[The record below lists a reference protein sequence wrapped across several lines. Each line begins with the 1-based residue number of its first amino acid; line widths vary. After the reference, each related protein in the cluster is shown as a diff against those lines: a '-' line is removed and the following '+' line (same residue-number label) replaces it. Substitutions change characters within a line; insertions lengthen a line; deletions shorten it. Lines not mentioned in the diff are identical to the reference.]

1 MLLISLLI
9 YVLWIQDPSPV
20 NAEPEYWLKDLDLTF
35 HDKLI
40 LQSSQWLNDGL
51 IFATQLLLKRQSQS
65 GVCGLKSTQC
75 ANRLGKEKFPPIPMV
90 HHIYKSCMF
99 LTTIGLLSPTLM
111 SEVQYPIRIVH
122 VYMTVVSLLKLI

>member
-1 MLLISLLI
+1 MF
-9 YVLWIQDPSPV
+9 LWIQDPSPV
-20 NAEPEYWLKDLDLTF
+20 NAEPEYWLEDLDLTF
-35 HDKLI
+35 RDKLI

-75 ANRLGKEKFPPIPMV
+75 ANRLGKEQFPMV

-99 LTTIGLLSPTLM
+99 LTTIGLLSL
-111 SEVQYPIRIVH
+111 
-122 VYMTVVSLLKLI
+122 